1 MKKTQSICRTIGA
14 ALLAVAVSG
23 ALRAGTIVHI
33 SHFKADISPELGAN
47 ICGYAPNQRA
57 VEKRDPLYLCGL
69 LIDDGKAKALIATFD
84 LVGLDASTL
93 RGMREKCARVLD
105 IPPSSVFFS
114 CTHNH
119 SGPECVRRL
128 NLPDSIDLE
137 YVAKLEET
145 LISNVRALKSA
156 PRTECEVMFNSAQ
169 VDENY
174 NRRFVTSDNVASFTP
189 HRRVLIPGCDGIS
202 DKELGMLF
210 FFRAKREPED
220 VPGYDA
226 PVYIIGNYAAH
237 VLSTHAPG
245 IGGIRITADFPGF
258 YRDYLKQETG
268 AEAMFIQGAGGDL
281 VPKGDELGVE
291 AARRTG
297 VNLAMAT
304 INAAIDCMRN
314 PGRFTLNDPCIR
326 SSVRTF
332 SVPMRKRFKNHI
344 QPEYRDSETMPM
356 EVQCLSI
363 GDIALAGMPGELVSG
378 LGLEIK
384 WHSPF
389 RRTWIA
395 GLSTGFIGYICTAN
409 MFVQGGYEPKKQPF
423 VSTGGL
429 ALVNETVEALRD
441 LREASRP
448 GDVRDGEA
456 YPDYLDEPLV
466 RIPGG
471 VKATNFNFNEDGR
484 KNGKDQH

>member
-1 MKKTQSICRTIGA
+1 MRYF
-14 ALLAVAVSG
+14 LLVGVLSFGTTFGGTVKVA
-23 ALRAGTIVHI
+23 
-33 SHFKADISPELGAN
+33 HFRSDISPELGAN

-69 LIDDGKAKALIATFD
+69 LVDDGQAKALLVTFD
-84 LVGLDASTL
+84 LVGLDACVM
-93 RGMREKCARVLD
+93 REMREKCGQALG
-105 IPPSSVFFS
+105 IPASSVFLS

-128 NLPDSIDLE
+128 NLPDSIDLT
-137 YVAKLEET
+137 YVAKLGEA
-145 LISNVRALKSA
+145 LLAGVRSLKSA
-156 PRTECEVMFNSAQ
+156 EKTECEVMFNSVQ

-189 HRRVLIPGCDGIS
+189 HRRVLIPGCDGPA
-202 DKELGMLF
+202 DKELGLIF
-210 FFRAKREPED
+210 FYRAKRDPND
-220 VPGYDA
+220 LPGYDG

-245 IGGIRITADFPGF
+245 LGGIRITADFPGF
-258 YRDYLKQETG
+258 YRDYLKRETG
-268 AEAMFIQGAGGDL
+268 AEAMFIQGAAGDL

-314 PGRFTLNDPCIR
+314 PQRFTLTEPCIR
-326 SSVRTF
+326 SSVSTF
-332 SVPMRKRFKNHI
+332 SIPMRNRFKGRI
-344 QPEYRDSETMPM
+344 QPEYRHSDKMTL

-363 GDIALAGMPGELVSG
+363 GDVAFAGMPGELLNE

-384 WHSPF
+384 WHSPY
-389 RRTWIA
+389 RKTWIA
-395 GLSTGFIGYICTAN
+395 NLSTGFAGYLCGGN
-409 MFVQGGYEPKKQPF
+409 MLAQGGYEPKKQPI

-429 ALVNETVEALRD
+429 TIVNETVKALYG
-441 LREASRP
+441 LRQTAFP
-448 GDVRDGEA
+448 GDVRDGES

-471 VKATNFNFNEDGR
+471 EKASNFQFNEEKKG
-484 KNGKDQH
+484 N